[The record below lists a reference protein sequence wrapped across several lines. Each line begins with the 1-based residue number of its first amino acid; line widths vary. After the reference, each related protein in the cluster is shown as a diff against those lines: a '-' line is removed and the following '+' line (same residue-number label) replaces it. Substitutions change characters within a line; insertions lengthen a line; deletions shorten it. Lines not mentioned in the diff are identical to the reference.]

1 MRCNQTVLGGFSM
14 RIILD
19 TEKKTITVP
28 WNYQAKLE
36 EYNDLVMKITGDESK
51 KKTFKS
57 FIDEIWQEC
66 MADSDK
72 HLITG
77 KKPGSK

>member
-28 WNYQAKLE
+28 WNYQTKLE

>member
-1 MRCNQTVLGGFSM
+1 M